1 MLDTTSKTH
10 CTTEPDTID
19 GRSLAC
25 RLRRA
30 DPRQRAALA
39 KDFVIGEKRIGRL
52 TRVQAAALC
61 KVPLPRV
68 SRAVNDKPPQPHPE
82 PKAIVAWWR
91 SATFGERVAL
101 IQAFGPVPTWDVL
114 SEVIS

>member
-19 GRSLAC
+19 GRSPAC
-25 RLRRA
+25 RLRWA

-52 TRVQAAALC
+52 TRMQAAALC
-61 KVPLPRV
+61 KVPLPGMLS
-68 SRAVNDKPPQPHPE
+68 SRALQE
-82 PKAIVAWWR
+82 GW
-91 SATFGERVAL
+91 ERPL
-101 IQAFGPVPTWDVL
+101 QKFL
-114 SEVIS
+114 Q